1 MRSVLLAWPFLWAAM
16 VALPPIA
23 TSSTSAI
30 AAQPQGN
37 EATDASAAEP
47 VAPAVVPDPLEVSR
61 PEISPTQTMTVDDVE
76 RRAAIYKLMLVLGT
90 RANDRKEDQT
100 VIEAFYKQR
109 DFQPLWT
116 AGGTP
121 TQQAMA
127 AVAQLKSAITLG
139 LDPED
144 YPTPD
149 LSGFLNADAAAL
161 AEIKLT
167 NSILTFVRHASS
179 GRISYTRVSGSIL
192 YPAAPFDPAAILSQ
206 LASSKDIDATLSG
219 FEPPQPG
226 YKALKVKLAREL
238 AKPSAPKLG
247 KIGNAD
253 LIVANIER
261 WRWMPR
267 DLGTSH
273 VIVNIPQYSLQL
285 LDRGKPVWAT
295 RIVVGKPGDM
305 ATPLLSETIKY
316 LTVNPTWNVPPSIIR
331 NEYLPALQRDSG
343 ALERIG
349 LKIGRN
355 HDGSVRVYQPPGP
368 KNALGRIRFNFPNP
382 FLVYQ
387 HDTPNKN
394 LFAHDKRAL
403 SHGCMRVQYSEKY
416 AEALLAISQPKE
428 GMTAARIR
436 DLYGDD
442 ERTIN
447 LKRPIPV
454 HITYQTALVDENDA
468 LVTSEDIY
476 GLDAAVLK
484 LMRGPE
490 RVVADRS
497 IPRNYESSSK
507 PVLARLPKSI
517 GEGGDERRRAFVQP
531 SAGAFYDRAVGTW

>member
-1 MRSVLLAWPFLWAAM
+1 MRSVLLAWPLLWAAM

-23 TSSTSAI
+23 TSAI

-37 EATDASAAEP
+37 EATDSSAAQP
-47 VAPAVVPDPLEVSR
+47 AAPAVVPAPIEVSK

-76 RRAAIYKLMLVLGT
+76 RRAAIHKLMLVLGT
-90 RANDRKEDQT
+90 RATDRKEDQT
-100 VIEAFYKQR
+100 AIEAFYKQR

-127 AVAQLKSAITLG
+127 AVAQLKSAVTLG
-139 LDPED
+139 LDPAD

-149 LSGFLNADAAAL
+149 LPGFLNADAVAL

-167 NSILTFVRHASS
+167 NSILTFVRHVSS

-192 YPAAPFDPAAILSQ
+192 YPAEPFDPATILAQ

-219 FEPPQPG
+219 FEPPQSG

-247 KIGNAD
+247 KIGSAD

-273 VIVNIPQYSLQL
+273 VIVNIPQYSLQVM
-285 LDRGKPVWAT
+285 DRGKPVWAT

-331 NEYLPALQRDSG
+331 NEYLPAFQRDSG
-343 ALERIG
+343 ALERVG

-403 SHGCMRVQYSEKY
+403 SHGCMRVQYPEKY

-454 HITYQTALVDENDA
+454 HITYQTALVDENGA

-490 RVVADRS
+490 RAVADRS

-531 SAGAFYDRAVGTW
+531 SAAAFYDRAVGTW